1 MPTSKKLKQ
10 IKPEKIEEVGLY
22 PQSIFE
28 EVKVNKG
35 KARNVLEQ
43 AKNQELQ
50 KIRDGWHYVT
60 SADGKTSKLT
70 KPNKN

>member
-1 MPTSKKLKQ
+1 MPSPKKEKQ
-10 IKPEKIEEVGLY
+10 EDKVVKIELY

-60 SADGKTSKLT
+60 SPDGKTSKLT
-70 KPNKN
+70 KPTEK